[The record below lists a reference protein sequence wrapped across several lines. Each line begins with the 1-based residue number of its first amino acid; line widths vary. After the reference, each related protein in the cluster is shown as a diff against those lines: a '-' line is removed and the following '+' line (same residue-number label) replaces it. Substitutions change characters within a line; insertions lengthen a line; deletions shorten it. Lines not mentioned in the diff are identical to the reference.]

1 MVTVWQGLTAVTKA
15 FTIIND
21 HWPAIILSAGDS
33 KTSAKETLEIVAKSN
48 AIIKSVIEKEIM
60 IVDLE
65 MTLNKLGEDLKKTRL
80 GDF

>member
-15 FTIIND
+15 FTMIND

>member
-15 FTIIND
+15 FTMIND

-33 KTSAKETLEIVAKSN
+33 KTSAKETLEIVAKSI

>member
-15 FTIIND
+15 FTMIND
-21 HWPAIILSAGDS
+21 HWPAIISSAGDS

>member
-1 MVTVWQGLTAVTKA
+1 MVTVWQGLSAVTKA
-15 FTIIND
+15 FTMIND
-21 HWPAIILSAGDS
+21 HWLAVILSAGDS
-33 KTSAKETLEIVAKSN
+33 KTNAKETLEIVSKSN

>member
-1 MVTVWQGLTAVTKA
+1 MVTVWQGLSAVTKA
-15 FTIIND
+15 FTMIND
-21 HWPAIILSAGDS
+21 HWLAVILSAGDS
-33 KTSAKETLEIVAKSN
+33 KTNAKETLEIVAKSN

>member
-15 FTIIND
+15 FTMIND
-21 HWPAIILSAGDS
+21 HWPAIISSAGDS

-80 GDF
+80 VDF

>member
-1 MVTVWQGLTAVTKA
+1 MVTIWQGLTAVTKA
-15 FTIIND
+15 FTMIND

>member
-80 GDF
+80 VDF